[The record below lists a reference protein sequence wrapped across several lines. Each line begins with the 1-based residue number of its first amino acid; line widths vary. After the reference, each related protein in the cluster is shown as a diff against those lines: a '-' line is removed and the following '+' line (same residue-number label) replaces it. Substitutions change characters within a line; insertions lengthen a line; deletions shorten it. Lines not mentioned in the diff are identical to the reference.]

1 MPLID
6 MEKLTRVHGCFIS
19 KDTEFLLIFCL
30 AQIFARTER
39 SLCIRSL
46 RSQITHFMEIYVFL
60 IYNICTSEY
69 SQWGRMVGMP
79 PTPWPSIY
87 QALAQKTA
95 TKKQLEKPAKMA
107 VTETQRTAIKM
118 YADRGDWIIHL
129 FRSSSASQIMTTF
142 ISVILK
148 TKVRCWVSLLM
159 KGLLPLSLFPVVEYP
174 DLPGNLTLIIAPH
187 LRLGRVGQA
196 CPLWAV
202 DLLS

>member
-6 MEKLTRVHGCFIS
+6 MEKLTRVHRCFIS

-46 RSQITHFMEIYVFL
+46 RSQTTRFLEMYVFL
-60 IYNICTSEY
+60 MYNICTSED

-107 VTETQRTAIKM
+107 GTETQRTAIKM
-118 YADRGDWIIHL
+118 DADRGDWIIHL
-129 FRSSSASQIMTTF
+129 FPSSSASQIMTTF

-148 TKVRCWVSLLM
+148 TKVRCWVS
-159 KGLLPLSLFPVVEYP
+159 PADERAPSSFTFPCGGISWSSWEL
-174 DLPGNLTLIIAPH
+174 DSNNHSSSNA
-187 LRLGRVGQA
+187 RA
-196 CPLWAV
+196 CRTSMSFMGCWSA
-202 DLLS
+202 